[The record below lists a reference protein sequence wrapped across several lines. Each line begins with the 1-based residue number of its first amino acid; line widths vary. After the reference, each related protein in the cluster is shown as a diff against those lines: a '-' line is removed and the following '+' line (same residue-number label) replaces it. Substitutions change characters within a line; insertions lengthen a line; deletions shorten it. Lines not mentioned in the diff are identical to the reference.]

1 MTETVLREEIERG
14 FFGVK
19 VQEIFSALTQKEQ
32 NLILRA
38 LRLQEKFQ
46 GRRLMFRLA
55 VQSLFPKARIYY
67 NAGKWLMYLPEKK
80 SDLIDKK
87 IELIKILFM
96 DFSNAEIEI
105 YFEKSF
111 GVFGKPETM
120 LLDNLVLI

>member
-1 MTETVLREEIERG
+1 MIEEIESG

-19 VQEIFSALTQKEQ
+19 VQENFSALTQAEQ

-96 DFSNAEIEI
+96 DFSNAEIEV

>member
-1 MTETVLREEIERG
+1 MIEEIERG

-19 VQEIFSALTQKEQ
+19 VQENFSAITQAEQ

-111 GVFGKPETM
+111 GVFGRPETM